1 MTRSYLAAT
10 ATVILALLISCSDA
24 SAQLGA
30 RGAGGARGARGP
42 GPLAMIPNLT
52 APLPTL
58 SNSAPIIGG
67 PVPVQQTIRPKDQD
81 RMACEAALKAYDEK
95 GCGKN
100 CSDECK
106 SIESDLGMCTN
117 IAIPAGVGCEK

>member
-24 SAQLGA
+24 SAQY
-30 RGAGGARGARGP
+30 RGP
-42 GPLAMIPNLT
+42 VEPVVPVAPAPLATIP
-52 APLPTL
+52 
-58 SNSAPIIGG
+58 NSAPITLG
-67 PVPVQQTIRPKDQD
+67 PVYQTIRPKDQD

-117 IAIPAGVGCEK
+117 IAMAAGSHARNEVITPASPSAG